1 MRTMEELKAVLE
13 RVEEKLI
20 AAGKIYAAMQF
31 QVWVVI
37 MVFYYIIIGPL
48 ETIPWQLTAVY
59 WTLAFMVFAYF
70 TRMIWE
76 RLVKLHL
83 SAGRKMESSS
93 TFGLSIALSWVS
105 GFIVGWIAVPKY
117 LSGTFEPL
125 VALGIGYLIFISW
138 AVFGMF
144 LAFWHFGKSLERE
157 MIPAFLIP
165 ALAIPLIPKVAK
177 AAMVY
182 AGFIVAF
189 AFGLTVLAYIYS
201 AFKTLG

>member
-1 MRTMEELKAVLE
+1 MEELKAVLE

-20 AAGKIYAAMQF
+20 AVGKIYVAMQF

-37 MVFYYIIIGPL
+37 MVFYYLIIGPL
-48 ETIPWQLTAVY
+48 KTIPWQLTAIY
-59 WTLAFMVFAYF
+59 WTLAFGVFAYF
-70 TRMIWE
+70 TKIIWE
-76 RLVKLHL
+76 RIVKLHL

-93 TFGLSIALSWVS
+93 AFGWAITLSWIS
-105 GFIVGWIAVPKY
+105 GFAVGWIAIPKY
-117 LSGTFEPL
+117 LSETFESL

-144 LAFWHFGKSLERE
+144 LAFWHFGKRLEKE

-165 ALAIPLIPKVAK
+165 ALAIPLIPKVANV
-177 AAMVY
+177 AMVY
-182 AGFIVAF
+182 AGFAVAF
-189 AFGLTVLAYIYS
+189 AFGLTALAYIYS